1 MELIIQT
8 LNNAMSGVDFRS
20 ILNTNFANIK
30 QALQSI
36 DTSNISTTIFTDAE
50 IEETS
55 NYNEGDVQI
64 VCDNDGVRV
73 KKLVDGVWQI
83 MCEYTPAGTG
93 YITMEFT
100 EAGIGY
106 PVVNTDDALEGF
118 PVGYVN
124 GVKTIAG
131 TPVEGSDPVHAVG
144 WYKEGQLTK
153 TGRIKLDQELVA
165 GTPVWVLNGG
175 GWTIDKPVISGN
187 LGQVI
192 GFVSDDGLYIDIDIQ
207 PWIIVS

>member
-20 ILNTNFANIK
+20 ILNTNFSNIK
-30 QALQSI
+30 QALESI
-36 DTSNISTTIFTDAE
+36 DTSGISTTIFTDAE
-50 IEETS
+50 ISSTG
-55 NYNEGDVQI
+55 NYDEGAVQI
-64 VCDNDGVRV
+64 ICDKDGVRV
-73 KKLVDGVWQI
+73 KKLIDGVWQI

-106 PVVNTDDALEGF
+106 PIVDKDETLEGM
-118 PVGYVN
+118 PVGYIG
-124 GVKTIAG
+124 GVKAVAG
-131 TPVEGSDPVHAVG
+131 KPVDGADPVNAVG
-144 WYKEGQLTK
+144 WYKQGQITK
-153 TGRIKLDQELVA
+153 TGRIKLDQALTA

-175 GWTIDKPVISGN
+175 GWTVEKPVISGQ

>member
-30 QALQSI
+30 QALESI
-36 DTSNISTTIFTDAE
+36 DTSGISTTIFTDAE
-50 IEETS
+50 ISSTG
-55 NYNEGDVQI
+55 NYDEGAVQI
-64 VCDNDGVRV
+64 ICDKDGVRV
-73 KKLVDGVWQI
+73 KKLIDGVWQI

-106 PVVNTDDALEGF
+106 PVVDKDETLEGM
-118 PVGYVN
+118 PVGYIS
-124 GVKTIAG
+124 GVKAVAG
-131 TPVEGSDPVHAVG
+131 KPVDGADPVNAVG
-144 WYKEGQLTK
+144 WYKQGQITK
-153 TGRIKLDQELVA
+153 TGRIKLDQALTA

-175 GWTIDKPVISGN
+175 GWTVEKPVISGQ